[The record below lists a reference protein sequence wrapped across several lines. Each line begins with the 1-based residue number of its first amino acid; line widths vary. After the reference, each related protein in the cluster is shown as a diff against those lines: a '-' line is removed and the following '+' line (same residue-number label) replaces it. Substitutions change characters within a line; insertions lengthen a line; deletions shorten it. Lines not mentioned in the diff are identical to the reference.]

1 MKKLITGI
9 VLAFCFTSCFA
20 LAADPGPEGYL
31 PSAPL
36 QYSCDEYR
44 SEVKVDA
51 PAANKKAISIV
62 KKSFD
67 YVADVAAYRFYQSE
81 LKAKRPYYV
90 LANTLYMHRFTLK
103 KNKLLGEIISSA
115 GNTEYF
121 LGMCKSMKNN
131 QINQIAYALLLAYD
145 TSEDAKNIVN
155 NDD

>member
-1 MKKLITGI
+1 MKKLFIGI
-9 VLAFCFTSCFA
+9 VLAFCFTSCLA
-20 LAADPGPEGYL
+20 LAADPGPEGY
-31 PSAPL
+31 PPRAPFL
-36 QYSCDEYR
+36 YSCDEYR

-81 LKAKRPYYV
+81 LKAKRPDFV

-103 KNKLLGEIISSA
+103 KNKLLGEIISNA

-121 LGMCKSMKNN
+121 LGMCKSMNNN
-131 QINQIAYALLLAYD
+131 QINQIAYAILSAYD
-145 TSEDAKNIVN
+145 ISEDAKKIVDI
-155 NDD
+155 DD